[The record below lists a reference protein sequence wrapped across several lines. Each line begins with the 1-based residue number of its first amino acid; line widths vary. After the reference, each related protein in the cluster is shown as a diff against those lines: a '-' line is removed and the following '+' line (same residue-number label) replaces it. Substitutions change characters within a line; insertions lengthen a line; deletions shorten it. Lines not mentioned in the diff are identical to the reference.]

1 MQTKLCGACG
11 EEKSLFSF
19 NRKGDGYQSKCR
31 PCQREWYQRYYRE
44 DSREKTRLEAK
55 RLEEIKAR
63 RDLIR
68 KAKDR
73 PCMDCG
79 NGYPYYVM
87 DFDHTDDNKEYT
99 VGTMIGRRL
108 SLAVIQAELDKCE
121 IVCSN
126 CHRERTH
133 QRLQ

>member
-44 DSREKTRLEAK
+44 DSREKTRLKAK
-55 RLEEIKAR
+55 RLVERNER
-63 RDLIR
+63 RELIR

-73 PCMDCG
+73 PCTDCKKS
-79 NGYPYYVM
+79 YPYYVM
-87 DFDHTDDNKEYT
+87 DFDHIGSDKEYT
-99 VGTMIGRRL
+99 IGMMVGSRQPLRL
-108 SLAVIQAELDKCE
+108 IQAELDKCE